1 MTRRWQRLLLLG
13 CLLGAAGACKPT
25 AVAPAP
31 AGAAAPPAPTAP
43 ALTPAV
49 LTATAK
55 VTAILPYYV
64 GLEARTFAEEGIDLQ
79 IAEMPTPTGIAAM
92 VDGPIGYSAS
102 GASVIRAAASGRP
115 VRLIA
120 GGKNAP
126 DWHVMVRPDV
136 SRVEDLRGRRVGIL
150 APTGAATLAMYE
162 VMARRGVGKQ
172 DVEALDLRSADGLL
186 AGLLAEQ
193 VDAAP
198 ISPPANVLAM
208 RAGMKSLLRTGDEVQ
223 MLQGGLGT
231 SVQRLR
237 ERPAEVETFLRA
249 LLRSTRVMQENRALG
264 AGVLVS
270 QFGLEPALATELY
283 PDIAL
288 NFEPTASASDTVI
301 LREIAG
307 QAEATGEELQV
318 GVADVADFGPLR
330 RAQQALGLAPR

>member
-1 MTRRWQRLLLLG
+1 MARHWRRLLIL
-13 CLLGAAGACKPT
+13 CALLGAAACQP
-25 AVAPAP
+25 AVGGPAP
-31 AGAAAPPAPTAP
+31 AGAPQPAPTAP
-43 ALTPAV
+43 ALSPVV

-64 GLEARTFAEEGIDLQ
+64 GLAAGVFVEEGIDLQ

-126 DWHVMVRPDV
+126 DWHLMVRPDIR
-136 SRVEDLRGRRVGIL
+136 RVEDLRGRRVGIL
-150 APTGAATLAMYE
+150 APTGAATLATYE
-162 VMARRGVGKQ
+162 VLAHRGVGKHE
-172 DVEALDLRSADGLL
+172 VEALDLRSADGLL

-198 ISPPANVLAM
+198 ISPPANVHAL
-208 RAGMKSLLRTGDEVQ
+208 RAGMISLLRTGDEVQ

-231 SVQRLR
+231 SAERLR
-237 ERPAEVETFLRA
+237 EHPAEVETFLRA
-249 LLRSTRVMQENRALG
+249 LLRSTRVMQENRSLG
-264 AGVLVS
+264 ADVLVG

-283 PDIAL
+283 PEIAL
-288 NFEPTASASDTVI
+288 NFEPTASTTEAVI

-307 QAEATGEELQV
+307 QAEATGEELHV
-318 GVADVADFGPLR
+318 GVQDVAEFGPLR
-330 RAQQALGLAPR
+330 RVQQALGLTPR